1 MIILFRITPWLA
13 TNVTRKIVFYQAV
26 TLLNG
31 HCERSEAVSTRR
43 HSPMVTALVFTN
55 YYTFPTTGYF
65 KPTTYAEWLG
75 FKNNLYYLVAD

>member
-1 MIILFRITPWLA
+1 MGSDTAEWSLRAQRSSLNAA
-13 TNVTRKIVFYQAV
+13 TQP
-26 TLLNG
+26 NG